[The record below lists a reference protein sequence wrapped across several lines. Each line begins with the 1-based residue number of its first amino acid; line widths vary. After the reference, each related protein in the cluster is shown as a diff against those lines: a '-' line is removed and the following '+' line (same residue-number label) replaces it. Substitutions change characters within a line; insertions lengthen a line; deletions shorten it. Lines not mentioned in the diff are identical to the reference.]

1 MTISRRGFSSLLGAG
16 SLAGMAKREAL
27 SETNIPLSHEARPEA
42 RPGKDWHKEPLIPT
56 MEHDAAVRLALL
68 DPDMKKALYTYL
80 YNEQKTSLPT
90 QIDPDIEVLRSFSR
104 MAKLTFQR
112 QRNVEHALHHLITPH
127 RETPHGLMGM
137 FQSFISDL
145 VWNRE
150 LKK

>member
-1 MTISRRGFSSLLGAG
+1 
-16 SLAGMAKREAL
+16 
-27 SETNIPLSHEARPEA
+27 
-42 RPGKDWHKEPLIPT
+42 
-56 MEHDAAVRLALL
+56 
-68 DPDMKKALYTYL
+68 
-80 YNEQKTSLPT
+80 
-90 QIDPDIEVLRSFSR
+90 